1 MQIKVRVDKG
11 QENDT
16 VAKLVEAIM
25 LDGGTLQALNFDSI
39 DRSYTVTINGIE
51 PKFFSAVSG
60 KSFDY
65 TLVSD

>member
-39 DRSYTVTINGIE
+39 DRSYTATINGID
-51 PKFFSAVSG
+51 PKFFAAISG

-65 TLVSD
+65 QILA